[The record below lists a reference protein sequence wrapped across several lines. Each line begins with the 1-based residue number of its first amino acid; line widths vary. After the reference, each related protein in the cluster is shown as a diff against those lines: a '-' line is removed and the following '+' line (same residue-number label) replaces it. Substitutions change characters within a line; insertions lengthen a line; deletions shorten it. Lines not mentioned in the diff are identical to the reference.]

1 MKVSDPLL
9 GSRLVLG
16 ITSLLLGT
24 ISFQA
29 ARELIESDLLFAS
42 VRWTAVWVVEVFS
55 MVLVLVLFCATWFS
69 WWKWI
74 EGLFEGG
81 LKVMSRLGAFNLL
94 LFFILVAAYSFLIL
108 SPVGRYL
115 KDFSI
120 RLVMFWL
127 VVLAGATLWKAF
139 DKHRTWGTVL
149 IASWLCAGMGYKL
162 ATFIPDISTY
172 PFTLNWSEASRY
184 YYSSLYFAERI
195 YGIHVLLSPLHPSR
209 YLMQAVP
216 FLISGIPLWF
226 HRFWQVFLW
235 LATSLAV
242 VYLLDKR
249 LSRDTNSTGSYP
261 PALFGRLSR
270 LLFMTWGFL
279 FLFQGPVYYHLL
291 VIPIILFGG
300 FDGDRF
306 WKSLILV
313 GLASAWAG
321 ISRINWYPMPGLLAA
336 VLYFLEKDLRID
348 LARGALRSIR
358 DYLARPVVWVG
369 FGTLIA
375 FLSQAVFILW
385 SGIESK
391 EITSSFM
398 SDLLWDRWLPN
409 ATFPLGI
416 LPAILLVSAAL
427 LLLLWRG
434 LRGLHAVRQLGL
446 AAILFVLF
454 SGGVIVST
462 KIGGGSNLHNLDAYL
477 VMLWVTSSYVFFSKV
492 QRTGP
497 VVEGTVL
504 PAWGVISFAVCV
516 PVLFVINSGG
526 YNPLPDKG
534 TTEKTLATLSGM
546 VDSAVQAGGEVLFMS
561 ERQLVTFNTL
571 PGIPLVDKY
580 EKVYLMEM
588 AMAGNADYLNEYYA
602 DIQRRR
608 FALIISDPMRGSIKG
623 REYPFGEENDVW
635 VERVIEPTLEVYQSQ
650 VLFKNMG
657 IEVLAPKP

>member
-16 ITSLLLGT
+16 ITSFLLGT
-24 ISFQA
+24 LSFRA
-29 ARELIESDLLFAS
+29 ARELIERDLLFAS
-42 VRWTAVWVVEVFS
+42 VRWTAVWVVVVFS
-55 MVLVLVLFCATWFS
+55 VVLVLVLFCATWFS
-69 WWKWI
+69 WWKRI
-74 EGLFEGG
+74 EGSFEGG
-81 LKVMSRLGAFNLL
+81 LKAMSRLGAVNLL
-94 LFFILVAAYSFLIL
+94 LFLILVGAYSLLIL
-108 SPVGRYL
+108 SPVGRYV
-115 KDFSI
+115 KGFSM
-120 RLVMFWL
+120 RLALFWL
-127 VVLAGATLWKAF
+127 VVLAGATLWKAS
-139 DKHRTWGTVL
+139 DIRRTWGIVL

-162 ATFIPDISTY
+162 ATFIPDVSTY

-184 YYSSLYFAERI
+184 YYASLYFAERI

-235 LATSLAV
+235 LGTSLAV

-249 LSRDTNSTGSYP
+249 LSPVTGFTGSNS
-261 PALFGRLSR
+261 PAAGRLSR
-270 LLFMTWGFL
+270 LLFLTWGAL
-279 FLFQGPVYYHLL
+279 FLFQGPVYYHLM

-300 FDGDRF
+300 FDGDKF
-306 WKSLILV
+306 WKSLALV

-336 VLYFLEKDLRID
+336 VIYFLEKDLRID
-348 LARGALRSIR
+348 STRGALRSIR
-358 DYLARPVVWVG
+358 DYLARPVAWIG

-375 FLSQAVFILW
+375 FISQAVFILW
-385 SGIESK
+385 SGIEAK
-391 EITSSFM
+391 EIASSLS
-398 SDLLWDRWLPN
+398 SDLLWYRLWPN

-427 LLLLWRG
+427 LLLIYRG

-446 AAILFVLF
+446 AAVLLVLF

-462 KIGGGSNLHNLDAYL
+462 KIGGGSNLHNIDAYL
-477 VMLWVTSSYVFFSKV
+477 VVLWVISSYVFCRKV
-492 QRTGP
+492 QRAEPAADRTGP
-497 VVEGTVL
+497 
-504 PAWGVISFAVCV
+504 PAWGVIAMAVCV

-534 TTEKTLATLSGM
+534 TTEKTLATLKGM
-546 VDSAVQAGGEVLFMS
+546 VDAAVQAGGEVLFMS
-561 ERQLVTFNTL
+561 ERQLQTFNTM
-571 PGIPLVDKY
+571 PDVPLVEKY

-588 AMAGNADYLNEYYA
+588 AMAGSENYLNDYYA

-608 FALIISDPMRGSIKG
+608 FALIVSDPMRGSIKG

-635 VERVIEPTLEVYQSQ
+635 VERVIEPTLKVYQSQ
-650 VLFKNMG
+650 ALFKNMG